1 MFQTAFPC
9 LQGTVCIVLNMFLP
23 SATVEVWRDKVC
35 RHAEGCV
42 CVTHAHVTKARG
54 NSCTSSLM
62 ESRRCAALCLQ
73 IAQAKSL
80 ILDERQGSREITG
93 SLSSM
98 CTHTHNQ
105 PHYRLFCLLI
115 TPLLQPCS
123 FLLVSLFLSLV
134 YSVVYHCMHLQHFS
148 MLLSK

>member
-23 SATVEVWRDKVC
+23 STTVEVWRDKVC

-80 ILDERQGSREITG
+80 ILDERRGSREITG

-105 PHYRLFCLLI
+105 PHYRLFLSANYSI
-115 TPLLQPCS
+115 APTMQFSPS
-123 FLLVSLFLSLV
+123 LSL
-134 YSVVYHCMHLQHFS
+134 SISCLFCG
-148 MLLSK
+148 LSLHASSTFFYASF